1 MLYISIKIIISL
13 VIIQCKSRS
22 KKEGTLFRVPSHVAY
37 FIVFLI
43 AFSGVSV
50 HGLHALA
57 AAQGDGLARLQVED
71 LVADGADVVPFL
83 LRLGNRQEAL
93 FLPCYHGKL
102 LSGKKGAAE
111 AAPYHAYLK

>member
-1 MLYISIKIIISL
+1 MHLISSFFYRN
-13 VIIQCKSRS
+13 C
-22 KKEGTLFRVPSHVAY
+22 
-37 FIVFLI
+37 I
-43 AFSGVSV
+43 ALPAVSV

-57 AAQGDGLARLQVED
+57 AAQGDGLACLQVED

-111 AAPYHAYLK
+111 AAPHIMLT